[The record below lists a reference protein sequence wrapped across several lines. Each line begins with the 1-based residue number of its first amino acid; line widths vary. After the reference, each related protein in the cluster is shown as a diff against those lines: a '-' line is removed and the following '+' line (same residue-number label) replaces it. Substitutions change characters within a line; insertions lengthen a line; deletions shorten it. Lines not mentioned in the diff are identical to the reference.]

1 VPPTRAPWGQ
11 PSVAHL
17 RRVALAD
24 DSEEGDEGGEEE
36 EEEGDGDG
44 DGEEGEAAP
53 LTAEDE
59 RAWAAEERR
68 TAAPP
73 PPPLSAEE
81 QRKLRQCLTAL
92 VAEPEA
98 LLEALLE
105 VAAALP
111 RAERAPAALE
121 PRVLRLLAAAPAPRL
136 LEAAAALASALG
148 GGGGPAAGARL
159 LLVAPQLAILPLAEV
174 QARLAS
180 LAAFCGVPAP
190 TAAAMAASNPALLAA
205 PPAALRERLGALKAT
220 TGLGYVQASKMVSLF
235 MFP

>member
-136 LEAAAALASALG
+136 LEAAAALAGALG
-148 GGGGPAAGARL
+148 GGGRPAGARL
-159 LLVAPQLAILPLAEV
+159 LLVAPQLAALPLAEV
-174 QARLAS
+174 EARLDA
-180 LAAFCGVPAP
+180 LAAFCGVPAA
-190 TAAAMAASNPALLAA
+190 TAAAMAAANPALLAA

-235 MFP
+235 MFS